1 MPIISISSV
10 PSDIVDRS
18 VIVLDLGF
26 SEKKPSVGIASAGIP
41 SLKEPEPLS
50 FGDAI
55 VRLNEALSDLARTGM
70 TSCVLAIEAPL
81 SIALT
86 TAGAPCHRNFELQK
100 HFKVG
105 PASPKGWFY
114 QAGANLTLGSTVLLR
129 ALNVPPGFTVHLCE
143 AFYCA
148 HEPGEVHP
156 ADEKVAAQLL
166 AHLLASPGLALK
178 EPKPDAPGGRIEVL
192 PGLEG
197 LIQDP
202 PFVLLRKELELI
214 SA

>member
-1 MPIISISSV
+1 MPMLSLSSI
-10 PSDIVDRS
+10 PEDIVDRS

-26 SEKKPSVGIASAGIP
+26 SEKKPSVGMASAGVP
-41 SLKEPEPLS
+41 GLKDREPLS

-55 VRLNEALSDLARTGM
+55 VRLNGALFDLAGTGV

-86 TAGAPCHRNFELQK
+86 TAGAPCHRNFELKK
-100 HFKVG
+100 HFKIG
-105 PASPKGWFY
+105 PTSPKGWFY

-129 ALNVPPGFTVHLCE
+129 ALAVPQNFTVLVCE

-156 ADEKVAAQLL
+156 ADEKVAAELL
-166 AHLLASPGLALK
+166 AHLRASPGLSLK
-178 EPKPDAPGGRIEVL
+178 EPKPDAEGGRIEVL

-214 SA
+214 PA